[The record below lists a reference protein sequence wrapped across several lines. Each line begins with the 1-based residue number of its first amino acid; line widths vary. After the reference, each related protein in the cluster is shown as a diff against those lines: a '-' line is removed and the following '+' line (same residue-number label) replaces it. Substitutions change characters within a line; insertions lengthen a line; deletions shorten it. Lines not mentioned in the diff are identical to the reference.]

1 MKKYKI
7 THVRY
12 FEEQVFPD
20 TSTAV
25 VAFSFEKVD
34 GPNDVQQVPWERLP
48 GGETRTFTM
57 RASEKWII
65 GGDIYDITTNP
76 GVNITRYIE
85 GQEPKGLTGLTL
97 HALDCSMKYAPEEV
111 YRGKLTSR
119 TYATLCIQGVA
130 LTEQAQRE
138 IAARFNKYVA
148 EKRKD
153 TWSLFLPQYR
163 EFARKRMPFE
173 LAHVIVHK
181 IIRDMNLL

>member
-34 GPNDVQQVPWERLP
+34 GPIDVQHVPWEKVP

-76 GVNITRYIE
+76 GVKITRYVE
-85 GQEPKGLTGLTL
+85 DQEPKGLTGLTL
-97 HALDCSMKYAPEEV
+97 HALDCSMKYAPEDV
-111 YRGKLTSR
+111 YRGKHSSR
-119 TYATLCIQGVA
+119 TYATLCIEGVT
-130 LTEQAQRE
+130 LTEKAQRE
-138 IAARFNKYVA
+138 IATRFNRYLV
-148 EKRKD
+148 EKRND

-163 EFARKRMPFE
+163 EFARKRMPFD
-173 LAHVIVHK
+173 LAYAIVHS